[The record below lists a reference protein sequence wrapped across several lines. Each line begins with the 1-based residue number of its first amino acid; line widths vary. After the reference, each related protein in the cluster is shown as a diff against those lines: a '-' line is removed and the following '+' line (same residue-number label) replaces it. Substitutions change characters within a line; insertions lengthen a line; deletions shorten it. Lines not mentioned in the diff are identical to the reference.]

1 MPGFMPGIHVFSQ
14 GEDVDGRDEP
24 GHDESI
30 AMTGRRNTL
39 ISAKAGARPHGD
51 PSMPNMPIDLSTVDW
66 LYVAVL
72 AVFVL
77 VATFIANLITFNR
90 RGMAAILSA
99 LIFAALF
106 VAWTYYPHGLPLP
119 TRLTPAP

>member
-1 MPGFMPGIHVFSQ
+1 
-14 GEDVDGRDEP
+14 
-24 GHDESI
+24 
-30 AMTGRRNTL
+30 
-39 ISAKAGARPHGD
+39 
-51 PSMPNMPIDLSTVDW
+51 MPNMPIDLSTVDW

-77 VATFIANLITFNR
+77 VATFIANLVTFNR